1 MVVAIPGRPSFLN
14 WLYLHGTVFLYPFS
28 GTKLQLRKEFP
39 FSARTG
45 PVYPQINSMRSAV
58 WNIDLDPDI
67 STFIEHAEI

>member
-28 GTKLQLRKEFP
+28 ETKLRKVP

-67 STFIEHAEI
+67 SKFIEHAEI